1 MNRFRKILIFRQ
13 SSLGDVVLTFPV
25 LACLVE
31 TYSGC
36 RIDYV
41 TKAPFAELVQSHP
54 AVGTVYAFND
64 NHDFYRLTWILKRQ
78 RYDLL
83 VDLQS
88 NIRSRLLG
96 ILASPAKLVRYPKRR
111 AAREMVV
118 RRSQQKLNVDHTV
131 SAYFSALRKIGV
143 AKNPAPSFLTLPQ
156 EAQEFADDFLGKHDM
171 CSKTLIA
178 ICPGARHYE
187 KRWPHA
193 NFRNVA
199 LSLLERKDIGVVLI
213 TSAVDDIPVRM
224 GIDSPSLI
232 ELKDEAIINVAALLS
247 RCRIA
252 ISNDSGLMHLAN
264 AVGVPVLAIF
274 GPTNPRLGFAPIL
287 PGSQVICDDV
297 FCSPC
302 SVHGEKPCRQPRKYC
317 FENITSRRVTV
328 QLMAMLGQR

>member
-1 MNRFRKILIFRQ
+1 MNRFQKILIFRQ

-25 LACLVE
+25 VACLAE
-31 TYSGC
+31 TFSGC
-36 RIDYV
+36 RIDFV
-41 TKAPFAELVQSHP
+41 TKAAFVELVQSHP
-54 AVGTVYAFND
+54 AVRTVYAFND
-64 NHDFYRLTWILKRQ
+64 NRDFYRLAWVLKRE

-83 VDLQS
+83 VDLQN

-111 AAREMVV
+111 ASREMVV
-118 RRSQQKLNVDHTV
+118 RRAQLKLSVDHTV

-143 AKNPAPSFLTLPQ
+143 EKNPAPSFLTVPQ
-156 EAQEFADDFLGKHDM
+156 KAQEFADDLLGKHDM
-171 CSKTLIA
+171 SSKTLIA

-187 KRWPHA
+187 KRWPPE

-199 LSLLERKDIGVVLI
+199 LTLMERGDIGVILI
-213 TSAVDDIPVRM
+213 TSAFDDIPVRM

-232 ELKDEAIINVAALLS
+232 ELRDDAIINIAAFLS

-252 ISNDSGLMHLAN
+252 ACNDSGLMHLAN

-317 FENITSRRVTV
+317 FDNITSLCVSA
-328 QLMAMLGQR
+328 QLMTMLGQR